1 MGIQIDNIKTQIQKE
16 TVLITDVPKD
26 LNKYIIRSTSSD
38 NSIIKYSNEDYE
50 LKKRK
55 KIIKDLKD
63 EQQNLKKK
71 LMKIE
76 ENEALLNNEGFMKLT
91 KSADGITQFDKSIK
105 EQHIKTIK
113 AKKNEINERLKE
125 IEFRIELIIKENNDK
140 MTKREKLQNYKETFE
155 RDKEIIEARAKKY
168 FKELEER
175 KKRLDNDINQ
185 LVEKRKKEIM
195 EKEKSEKIKKDKI
208 REDFIK
214 DEKKVERERLKKNEE
229 IMLKYKPF
237 INIKNEKTKNDY
249 LYGIYDKNFKYN

>member
-1 MGIQIDNIKTQIQKE
+1 MKSNVNKKKVTIVQSENKKPPILVRNKDQQREISHEQEEMMYLQGQPHIETTTSDKEVNFPTIEEPLKTETRQMKIFKPRENYLKEKINTLNYDRQLLTNIQKDLGSQVDNIKTQIQKE
-16 TVLITDVPKD
+16 TVLISDVPKD
-26 LNKYIIRSTSSD
+26 LNKFIIRSTSSD

-50 LKKRK
+50 LKKRH

-125 IEFRIELIIKENNDK
+125 IENRI
-140 MTKREKLQNYKETFE
+140 
-155 RDKEIIEARAKKY
+155 
-168 FKELEER
+168 
-175 KKRLDNDINQ
+175 
-185 LVEKRKKEIM
+185 
-195 EKEKSEKIKKDKI
+195 
-208 REDFIK
+208 
-214 DEKKVERERLKKNEE
+214 
-229 IMLKYKPF
+229 
-237 INIKNEKTKNDY
+237 
-249 LYGIYDKNFKYN
+249 